1 MPRHYNGP
9 RRVIA
14 VDLDEVLARTS
25 LAIADFHNDTY
36 GTNLTMDDFIS
47 YDYSKI
53 WGGTREESIHKW
65 RAFFDSPYFLKVEP
79 VEGSLETLKLLKARR
94 FSLVIVT
101 ARQQFVAELTKKFV
115 DRHYPGIFE
124 SIYFANHYLTEQE
137 RLTFISKPKSAICR
151 DVGAELLIDDSLEN
165 AIEVAQEGIAV
176 LLFDLHGEYLWNK
189 LAPGEQL
196 PEKITRV
203 KSWKDIQA
211 WFPRPRS
218 PLSSQV
224 FCLGDPLTESEDD
237 DEEEEDD
244 EDEDEED
251 EDEDEEDEE
260 DEEEEEMDEDL
271 DEGPSKREQ
280 EDVDTEEADRRTL
293 QRRKMA
299 IVGYDSDEDLELG
312 GHGIDMD
319 SDEDGDGTHVDRG
332 YDEGDVNIHADA
344 EEEDADIDPRAAAH
358 YLHHHHQYQQQQQPF
373 LEGSME
379 QDGSESDS
387 SDHDGDAQMSAAVG
401 VDGDMD
407 VDLEMAIEDGTI
419 SQTTLYAAQSSSS
432 PLHGAVAGAAKV
444 ATTDVHDNAA
454 TTTTTIPGSP
464 SDDDD
469 DRASAASSESSSST
483 LTPDTMAVE
492 GLTIKS
498 PPTSSGPTMDMEEVS
513 LS

>member
-25 LAIADFHNDTY
+25 LAIAEFHNDTY

-53 WGGTREESIHKW
+53 WGGTREESILKW

-79 VEGSLETLKLLKARR
+79 VEGSLETLKLLKSRR

-165 AIEVAQEGIAV
+165 AIEVAQEGISV
-176 LLFDLHGEYLWNK
+176 LLFDLHGEYRWNK
-189 LAPGEQL
+189 LAPGEEL

-224 FCLGDPLTESEDD
+224 FCLGDPVSDS
-237 DEEEEDD
+237 EEDED
-244 EDEDEED
+244 EDEDEAEDEED
-251 EDEDEEDEE
+251 EDEDEE
-260 DEEEEEMDEDL
+260 EMDEDH
-271 DEGPSKREQ
+271 DEGSSKREQ

-312 GHGIDMD
+312 GQGIEMD
-319 SDEDGDGTHVDRG
+319 SDDDGNDTCVDRAEDDIQD
-332 YDEGDVNIHADA
+332 DEED
-344 EEEDADIDPRAAAH
+344 EEDAVIDARAAAH
-358 YLHHHHQYQQQQQPF
+358 YLHHHHQYHQHQQQF
-373 LEGSME
+373 LADSME
-379 QDGSESDS
+379 QDGSDSDL
-387 SDHDGDAQMSAAVG
+387 SDEDGDAQMSTAVG
-401 VDGDMD
+401 VEGDMD
-407 VDLEMAIEDGTI
+407 VDNEMAIEAGTI
-419 SQTTLYAAQSSSS
+419 SQTTLKDPLSSSS
-432 PLHGAVAGAAKV
+432 PLHGADADAAS
-444 ATTDVHDNAA
+444 AA
-454 TTTTTIPGSP
+454 TGDVLATATTIPGSP
-464 SDDDD
+464 SDDED

>member
-25 LAIADFHNDTY
+25 LAIAEFHNDTY

-47 YDYSKI
+47 YDYTKI
-53 WGGTREESIHKW
+53 WGGTREESILKW
-65 RAFFDSPYFLKVEP
+65 REFFDSPYFLKVEP
-79 VEGSLETLKLLKARR
+79 VEGSLETLKLLKSRR

-165 AIEVAQEGIAV
+165 AFEVAQEGISV
-176 LLFDLHGEYLWNK
+176 LLFDLNGQYKWNK
-189 LAPGEQL
+189 LAPGEEL

-203 KSWKDIQA
+203 KSWKEIQA

-224 FCLGDPLTESEDD
+224 FCLGDPLTDSEEEEEE
-237 DEEEEDD
+237 EEEEDMEHD
-244 EDEDEED
+244 H
-251 EDEDEEDEE
+251 
-260 DEEEEEMDEDL
+260 
-271 DEGPSKREQ
+271 DEGSSKREQ
-280 EDVDTEEADRRTL
+280 EEDIEESERRTL

-299 IVGYDSDEDLELG
+299 VVGYDSDEDLELG
-312 GHGIDMD
+312 GQGIEMD
-319 SDEDGDGTHVDRG
+319 SDDDDGEKTTVELDDDED
-332 YDEGDVNIHADA
+332 DV
-344 EEEDADIDPRAAAH
+344 EEEDDDDDATIDPRTAAH
-358 YLHHHHQYQQQQQPF
+358 YLHHHQQYQQYHQQQF
-373 LEGSME
+373 MMGSME
-379 QDGSESDS
+379 QGEDA
-387 SDHDGDAQMSAAVG
+387 DGDEPMSTVVVAAAAVMEEEME
-401 VDGDMD
+401 VDQDM
-407 VDLEMAIEDGTI
+407 VVVKGTI
-419 SQTTLYAAQSSSS
+419 SQTACNAASPMSSPSSSS
-432 PLHGAVAGAAKV
+432 LNGAAQI
-444 ATTDVHDNAA
+444 ATNG
-454 TTTTTIPGSP
+454 TTIPVSASDDEDEEINGDDEEE
-464 SDDDD
+464 DDDD
-469 DRASAASSESSSST
+469 DDKASAVSSESSCST